1 MKRRL
6 PVLVSAA
13 AAAAGLVLSG
23 GSAYADAVFDT
34 TMVTVHA
41 ETKAVKV
48 DVDGVTVALN
58 KVSDPG
64 VQVRITTDGGDGSI
78 TTTRHAAG
86 ENGCSAADD
95 LAAGTLNRTIVVRD
109 GAWATVYV
117 KVQYTT
123 TTPAG
128 ASWVTVLE
136 PVGPAGVT
144 VTGLGLVEGVPVSIC
159 VA

>member
-6 PVLVSAA
+6 PVLLSAA
-13 AAAAGLVLSG
+13 AAAAGLLLST
-23 GSAYADAVFDT
+23 GSAYADDVFDT

-41 ETKAVKV
+41 QTKAVMV
-48 DVDGVTVALN
+48 NVDGVSVALN

-64 VQVRITTDGGDGSI
+64 VQVVVTTDGGSGTVSM
-78 TTTRHAAG
+78 TRHAAG

-95 LAAGTLNRTIVVRD
+95 LANGMLNRTVVVRD
-109 GAWATVYV
+109 GAWASVYV
-117 KVQYTT
+117 KIQYTT

-128 ASWVTVLE
+128 LSWVTVLE
-136 PVGPAGVT
+136 PVGSGIT
-144 VTGLGLVEGVPVSIC
+144 VTGPGLIAGVPVDIC